1 MLGLF
6 YPILL
11 FVIFLGIYLLYGR
24 ERKIKYDALYE
35 RDLPTQDPPELVNAI
50 VSRVCKEPDNDG
62 FSAAVLDMVR
72 KGHLSFIEKS
82 GEVVGLK
89 LIDDDTSR
97 PYLSG
102 ALEAIAT
109 KKER

>member
-1 MLGLF
+1 
-6 YPILL
+6 
-11 FVIFLGIYLLYGR
+11 
-24 ERKIKYDALYE
+24 
-35 RDLPTQDPPELVNAI
+35 
-50 VSRVCKEPDNDG
+50 
-62 FSAAVLDMVR
+62 VLDMVR

-102 ALEAIAT
+102 ALEAIANKEGEIIFSRLEKT
-109 KKER
+109 FKKKSLVDKFWDNLTNVSTSIAQETP

>member
-1 MLGLF
+1 MMHCMN
-6 YPILL
+6 
-11 FVIFLGIYLLYGR
+11 VIYL
-24 ERKIKYDALYE
+24 RK
-35 RDLPTQDPPELVNAI
+35 TPELVNAI

-97 PYLSG
+97 PILAELWKLSQ
-102 ALEAIAT
+102 T

>member
-50 VSRVCKEPDNDG
+50 VSRVCKE
-62 FSAAVLDMVR
+62 FFCCCA
-72 KGHLSFIEKS
+72 GH
-82 GEVVGLK
+82 
-89 LIDDDTSR
+89 
-97 PYLSG
+97 G
-102 ALEAIAT
+102 A
-109 KKER
+109 

>member
-72 KGHLSFIEKS
+72 KGHLSFIE
-82 GEVVGLK
+82 
-89 LIDDDTSR
+89 SR
-97 PYLSG
+97 V
-102 ALEAIAT
+102 
-109 KKER
+109 KW